1 MTTTSKTMVNKDLA
15 NKKITVEREFA
26 APVEQVWKAWT
37 DSKLLDKWWAP
48 KPWRAETKSMDFRPG
63 GLWLYCMVG
72 PDNEKIWARVDF
84 QSVDALKSYTG
95 TDAFCDEHG
104 NKSSDMPNM
113 SWRNEFHGTA
123 DGTRVVVNI
132 SFSSEADIKTTIEMG
147 FEAGFT
153 SAMDNLDELLAG

>member
-1 MTTTSKTMVNKDLA
+1 
-15 NKKITVEREFA
+15 
-26 APVEQVWKAWT
+26 
-37 DSKLLDKWWAP
+37 
-48 KPWRAETKSMDFRPG
+48 
-63 GLWLYCMVG
+63 
-72 PDNEKIWARVDF
+72 
-84 QSVDALKSYTG
+84 
-95 TDAFCDEHG
+95 
-104 NKSSDMPNM
+104 MPNM